1 MKYNKIEVNGT
12 TIIAFDDG
20 SIEKPFHGRTKRTFG
35 TRLKDGYMITRVGDR
50 KWLMHRIIAIAFG
63 LDISGGLQVDHI
75 NGNKS
80 DNRLKNLRSATN
92 RFNSIAFQKVRSGV
106 SSKFRGVCWHKRKG
120 KWHSQIMVNG
130 KQRHIG
136 YYNKEIDAALAYDE
150 AAKINGF
157 SKESLNLKEL

>member
-1 MKYNKIEVNGT
+1 MKYNKIKVNGAP
-12 TIIAFDDG
+12 IIAFDDG

-35 TRLKDGYMITRVGDR
+35 TRDKDGYMVTRVGDS
-50 KWLMHRIIAIAFG
+50 KWPMHRIIAMAFG

-80 DNRLKNLRSATN
+80 DNRPENLRSATN

-106 SSKFRGVCWHKRKG
+106 SSKYRGVSWHKRKG
-120 KWHSQIMVNG
+120 KWNSKIKVNG
-130 KQRHIG
+130 KQKHIG
-136 YYNKEIDAALAYDE
+136 YYNNEIEAAMAYDG

-157 SKESLNLKEL
+157 AKEALNLK